1 MFDIIMKICIL
12 LVMTFMTGL
21 LVYTIFSRDSNYLL
35 ERLKRG
41 HSVVKRKS
49 ILDDL
54 LEVIKPFTVANMK
67 NSKNTGSI
75 KQMLIQLGL
84 PANENDIMDFENRR
98 MLRLI
103 IVLMVSTVFTFI
115 VLPFLDAGK
124 DAGSIKLM
132 LGTVFICLPSFM
144 AYKSPTW
151 NLNAKIKKKEKAFD
165 KFFPDAI
172 DLLCVCVEAGLSIDS
187 AIERVGRE
195 FTNFSPD
202 VGAEFNRIAKD
213 ILSGVSKQDAL
224 RGLSE
229 RVHNKD
235 IQSFVAIIIQAE
247 KMGASISSSLAI
259 SADSLRTKRKQ
270 RLEALVSSAST
281 KMTISLVL
289 FLLPATFAVILTPA
303 IIQVVESLGKMN
315 GFK

>member
-235 IQSFVAIIIQAE
+235 IQCSVAVIIQAD
-247 KMGASISSSLAI
+247 KMGASI
-259 SADSLRTKRKQ
+259 
-270 RLEALVSSAST
+270 
-281 KMTISLVL
+281 
-289 FLLPATFAVILTPA
+289 
-303 IIQVVESLGKMN
+303 
-315 GFK
+315 

>member
-235 IQSFVAIIIQAE
+235 IQSFVAIIIQAD
-247 KMGASISSSLAI
+247 KMGASISTSLAI

-281 KMTISLVL
+281 KMTIPLVL